1 MSLIKNRYDF
11 LYFFDVTN
19 GNPNGDP
26 DEGNSPRQ
34 DPVSQHGLVSDVCLK
49 RKIRNYITEYQQNPD
64 GTPIQGYDIYVRERA
79 ILNNQHQLAYDA
91 LGLLMGKDK
100 DGKKISPSQANENRD
115 KAKDWMCQTFFD
127 IRMFGAVM
135 TTGVNCGQVRG
146 PVQFSFADSISPITP
161 LDQTLTRMAVTTEEE
176 SNKQDGANRTMG
188 GKYIIPYALYK
199 THGFV
204 NARLGQQ
211 TGFTEDDL
219 ELLWKSLENM
229 FELDR
234 SAARGFMSPS
244 ALLIF
249 RHDGTSSDPIQK
261 NREAAL
267 GCAQAHKLFGNCKV
281 DLKAGCGI
289 PSQLS
294 DYQFTY
300 GEGNPPLDDFIKA
313 GEEKDLGNGV
323 TLIRRI

>member
-1 MSLIKNRYDF
+1 MSIIKNRYDF
-11 LYFFDVTN
+11 LYFFDITN

-34 DPVSQHGLVSDVCLK
+34 DPVSQHGFVSDVCLK
-49 RKIRNYITEYQQNPD
+49 RKIRNYVTEYQQNPD
-64 GTPIQGYDIYVRERA
+64 GTPVQGYDIYVRERA

-91 LGLLMGKDK
+91 LGLPAKEKDT
-100 DGKKISPSQANENRD
+100 KKANENRD
-115 KAKDWMCQTFFD
+115 KARDWMCQTFFD

-135 TTGVNCGQVRG
+135 TTGINCGQVRG
-146 PVQFSFADSISPITP
+146 PVQFSFADSVSPITP
-161 LDQTLTRMAVTTEEE
+161 LDQSLTRMAVTTEEE
-176 SNKQDGANRTMG
+176 SKKQDGSNRTMG

-234 SAARGFMSPS
+234 SASRGFMSPV

-249 RHDGTSSDPIQK
+249 RHDGTSGDPEQRS
-261 NREAAL
+261 REAAL
-267 GCAQAHKLFGNCKV
+267 GCAQAHRLFGNCEASLKEEGIAPAKV
-281 DLKAGCGI
+281 T
-289 PSQLS
+289 
-294 DYQFTY
+294 DYQFTF
-300 GEGNPPLDDFIKA
+300 GEGNTPLNEFIKS
-313 GEEKDLGNGV
+313 GEEKDLGKGV